1 MYGNPLGSGSHYS
14 LGGDVYLSDGT
25 NNMQYIDWA
34 ASGVV
39 GETEVLLLSNNF
51 KLLNFPLPFKTEN
64 NMIPMLRGFLS
75 TTSQDLGLF
84 AMDTTKQYLTAST
97 TAGISIEFVQA
108 SNDDFNVICGTSGVH
123 MNFNETTQQ
132 PLLYSSGWLRVLV
145 GC

>member
-97 TAGISIEFVQA
+97 TAGLVLNSYRLVMMTLMLFVA
-108 SNDDFNVICGTSGVH
+108 LAVFT
-123 MNFNETTQQ
+123 
-132 PLLYSSGWLRVLV
+132 
-145 GC
+145 